1 MLPNFH
7 MYVCRYIRHRRL
19 LCLVCTNVVTVMEDF
34 LLICDTKKCHHQHQ
48 HGCSFD
54 RAPHCTVISQALGIG
69 TDLASSKVT
78 EDRWAQCSPPAT
90 ISFQA
95 MCSRILL
102 AFFCVWILLL
112 IVQLLAQL
120 QTACE
125 MIKPWILCCAKT
137 LQSGRPMN
145 PTCLVGSVYL
155 GHMDQKF
162 NHKSGDLQLGVSSFL
177 KVC

>member
-1 MLPNFH
+1 M
-7 MYVCRYIRHRRL
+7 RYLCFL

-34 LLICDTKKCHHQHQ
+34 LLICDTKKCQHQHQ
-48 HGCSFD
+48 HGCTFD
-54 RAPHCTVISQALGIG
+54 RAAHCTVISQALGIG

-78 EDRWAQCSPPAT
+78 EDRWARCSPPAT

-102 AFFCVWILLL
+102 AFFCVWLSLF

-120 QTACE
+120 QTACV
-125 MIKPWILCCAKT
+125 MIKLWIPCCAKT

-145 PTCLVGSVYL
+145 PTCLVGSAYL
-155 GHMDQKF
+155 P
-162 NHKSGDLQLGVSSFL
+162 
-177 KVC
+177 